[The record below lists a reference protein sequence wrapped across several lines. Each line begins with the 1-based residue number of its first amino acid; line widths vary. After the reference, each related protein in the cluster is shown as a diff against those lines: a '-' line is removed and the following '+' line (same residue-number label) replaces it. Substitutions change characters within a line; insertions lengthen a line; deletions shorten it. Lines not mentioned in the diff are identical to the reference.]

1 MGPPPLPPVSLVP
14 EARRSDDE
22 RRAGQSAEVGQ
33 GREGEEMCN
42 DGWESEGAGVTAAA
56 GMAERPLESAAA
68 GMSERPLEMAAGGPE
83 LLGKQAGLD
92 ATTVEDQLRVG
103 NKKEKGDEKQDDV
116 QLQLEGKE
124 LENGWVFV
132 APDENDQRV
141 RKRADDKPT
150 CDVDELETRRMAE
163 WHGRSMPAGLDNGG
177 MEDDRQTKTWD
188 AIRTIW
194 TPETKT
200 EIGNDDVGAGSE
212 TGFSTG
218 TGKGTGKDLFTGLGT
233 DAGTDIDTGIATETM
248 TDKATNQILEEAPI
262 GTTTTH
268 INDNELIDMTTGL
281 PADKGGERPP
291 AAWTTVEIGPTA
303 LGSTAAVTEEPPGA
317 DMIMGKTAATLWR
330 LDKSGGLG
338 TTGRDLR
345 DTWRTVERERPEE
358 DYADQGDL
366 TGARRTEQG
375 PQNMLQVITAAL
387 GNSFFFG
394 GQNFR

>member
-1 MGPPPLPPVSLVP
+1 
-14 EARRSDDE
+14 
-22 RRAGQSAEVGQ
+22 
-33 GREGEEMCN
+33 MCN

-103 NKKEKGDEKQDDV
+103 NKKEKGDEKQDDG

-124 LENGWVFV
+124 LENGWVLV

-233 DAGTDIDTGIATETM
+233 DTGTDIDTGIATETM

-317 DMIMGKTAATLWR
+317 DMIMSKTAATLWR

-338 TTGRDLR
+338 KTGRDLR

-387 GNSFFFG
+387 GNSFFSL